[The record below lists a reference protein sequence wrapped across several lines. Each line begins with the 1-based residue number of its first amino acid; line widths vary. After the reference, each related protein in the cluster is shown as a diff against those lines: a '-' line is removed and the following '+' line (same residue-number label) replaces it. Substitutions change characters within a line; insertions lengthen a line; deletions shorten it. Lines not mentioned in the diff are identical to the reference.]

1 MADARRPSRPRALV
15 LLRAGVAVPAT
26 VALLLQ
32 LVRDPG
38 GLARP
43 AALAWVAIL
52 LAAEALP
59 VRPWGGPG
67 LSVAFAAQVALAM
80 LYPPPLAGA
89 IAFLGA
95 LDPRR
100 LRARPVAAWARG
112 GVAWA
117 TVAGGGAAFHAIASV
132 HDPARRLLPGF
143 AAACLLMWL
152 AQAAA
157 GATEASLE
165 TGRPARAV
173 LARMN
178 AVSPYRFPATFPGMG
193 WFGLP
198 IAVLYPVEGFW
209 PALLLLGLLLY
220 ARTVCLKAWRQH
232 GQLADLLERERQA
245 TARLQELNR
254 SRGQFVAVASHE
266 VRTPLTAILGYVA
279 TLRRRRVDDPA
290 VREQF
295 LEIIDRQGKRLLGL
309 VETLLTAAKL
319 EEGRLA
325 TRLDWVAVD
334 ELCQEVVEGLG
345 PQRGRVRLEVPA
357 DLPPVLT
364 DRGHLGQVLANLLDN
379 AVKYSPSQVP
389 CELGARLEEGGELTL
404 WVRDHGIGIERG
416 ELDRIFERFYQ
427 VDGSDSR
434 PAAGIGLGL
443 HLVRELVALLGG
455 TVAVDTWPGLGS
467 RFTVRLPA
475 RHPGAQARRSSTVP
489 SPATR
494 KAAGTTATW

>member
-1 MADARRPSRPRALV
+1 MLVADARRPSRLPLLA
-15 LLRAGVAVPAT
+15 LLRTGVAVPAT
-26 VALLLQ
+26 VALLLR
-32 LVRDPG
+32 LARDPG

-67 LSVAFAAQVALAM
+67 LSVAM

-100 LRARPVAAWARG
+100 IYARPLAAWGRC

-117 TVAGGGAAFHAIASV
+117 TVTAGGAVFHATAAV
-132 HDPARRLLPGF
+132 PDPARRLLPGF

-157 GATEASLE
+157 GAAEASLE
-165 TGRPARAV
+165 TGRPVRQV

-209 PALLLLGLLLY
+209 PAVLLLGLLLY
-220 ARTVCLKAWRQH
+220 ARTVCLKAWRQR
-232 GQLADLLERERQA
+232 GQLADLLERERQV

-290 VREQF
+290 MREQF

-325 TRLDWVAVD
+325 TRLDRVAVE

-364 DRGHLGQVLANLLDN
+364 DRRYLGQVLANLLDN
-379 AVKYSPSQVP
+379 AVKYSPSQAP
-389 CELGARLEEGGELTL
+389 CELGARVDGSDVTM
-404 WVRDHGIGIERG
+404 WVRDHGIGIERD

-467 RFTVRLPA
+467 RFTVRLPV